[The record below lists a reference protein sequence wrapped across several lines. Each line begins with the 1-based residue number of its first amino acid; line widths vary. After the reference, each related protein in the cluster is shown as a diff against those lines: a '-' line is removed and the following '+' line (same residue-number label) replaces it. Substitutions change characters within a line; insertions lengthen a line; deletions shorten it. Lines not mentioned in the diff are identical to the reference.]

1 MKRSVA
7 TVIASACLAL
17 TTAPAQAVVITD
29 CCDWATGWTF
39 SSFSQGTGS
48 ATAVV
53 EGSGGNPGAR
63 LNISTVTPSV
73 SDLGYGTAV
82 LTTSG
87 TPAPTAGTAFTLQLD
102 VLSGAGAFGQGQG
115 IDLLVAQGGSVYA
128 LALGVTGFPLSTF
141 TTLSF
146 NGNFNAGSFSRI
158 SGGGPSTPSFDGV
171 TTTTYGFA
179 AGNTNSGT
187 LTQYYDNFRLTISSI
202 GPPAG
207 PSIVPVPTVSAW
219 TLATLGALVGVIAFV
234 ALRRKKSSASL

>member
-1 MKRSVA
+1 MKRNVVA
-7 TVIASACLAL
+7 VIASACLAL
-17 TTAPAQAVVITD
+17 ATGPAQAVITD

-39 SSFSQGTGS
+39 SSFSQGGS

-63 LNISTVTPSV
+63 LNITTVTASV
-73 SDLGYGTAV
+73 SDLAYGIAV

-158 SGGGPSTPSFDGV
+158 SGGGPSNPSFDGI
-171 TTTTYGFA
+171 TATTYGFA

-187 LTQYYDNFRLTISSI
+187 LTQYYDNFRLTISAV

-207 PSIVPVPTVSAW
+207 QSIVQVPALSAW
-219 TLATLGALVGVIAFV
+219 VLVALGILLGVVAFV
-234 ALRRKKSSASL
+234 MLRRKGSSASP